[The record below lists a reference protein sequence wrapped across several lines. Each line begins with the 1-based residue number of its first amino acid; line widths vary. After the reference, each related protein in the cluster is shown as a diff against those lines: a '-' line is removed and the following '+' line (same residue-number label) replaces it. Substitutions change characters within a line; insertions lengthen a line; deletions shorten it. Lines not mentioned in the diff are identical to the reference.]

1 MSEQPTVTAVVIALN
16 EAARLPGWLAAAAW
30 ADQRLVVDGGS
41 TDATVE
47 IARQAGA
54 CVLQR
59 PFDYFTP
66 QRNFALRQAR
76 SEWVMFVD
84 ADERPTSALA
94 AEIRRRLPGCRQ
106 DAFRLKIRSSIF
118 GRRFRFSG
126 TQDDRP
132 VRLVRRDR
140 AEWIGGVHTSLCT
153 PGPKGEMQGWIDHET
168 MPDWASYWSKVERYT
183 TLDAELRVAAGRPPV
198 WHAPWL
204 LPAREIARRLL
215 WKHGWLDGPRGWA
228 FCLASGLSEWE
239 LATKHR
245 RLWHARHAAD
255 PRQASSA
262 MQNNRRNW
270 PQLGLSLLAAR

>member
-1 MSEQPTVTAVVIALN
+1 MSDPTSVTAVVIALN
-16 EAARLPGWLAAAAW
+16 EAARLPGWLAAVAW
-30 ADQRLVVDGGS
+30 ADERLVIDGGS

-47 IARQAGA
+47 IAQRAGA
-54 CVLQR
+54 RVVQR
-59 PFDYFTP
+59 RFDYFTP
-66 QRNFALRQAR
+66 QRNFALRQA
-76 SEWVMFVD
+76 SSQWVMFVD
-84 ADERPTSALA
+84 ADERPTPALA

-140 AEWIGGVHTSLCT
+140 AEWVGGVHTALNT
-153 PGPKGEMQGWIDHET
+153 PGAKGEMQGWIDHET
-168 MPDWASYWSKVERYT
+168 MPDWTSYWSKVERYT
-183 TLDAELRVAAGRPPV
+183 TLDAQLRVAAGRPPV

-245 RLWHARHAAD
+245 RFWQARHAIEA
-255 PRQASSA
+255 RQAPPSIARSG
-262 MQNNRRNW
+262 RSW
-270 PQLGLSLLAAR
+270 PQHGLALLATR